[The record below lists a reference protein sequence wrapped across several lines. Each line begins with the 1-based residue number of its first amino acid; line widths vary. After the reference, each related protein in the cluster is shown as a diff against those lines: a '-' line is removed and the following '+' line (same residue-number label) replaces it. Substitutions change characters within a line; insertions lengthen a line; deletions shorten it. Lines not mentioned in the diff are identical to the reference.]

1 MSENDNRT
9 SVVAF
14 VIHSLIF
21 ILMVTFYVMDS
32 TLLYNQNYVD
42 MMYIVL
48 GTLAIHGGILAGKVS
63 QK

>member
-1 MSENDNRT
+1 MSEQNEKT
-9 SVVAF
+9 SIVAF

-21 ILMVTFYVMDS
+21 VLMITFYVMDS
-32 TLLYNQNYVD
+32 SLAYNQNYVD

-48 GTLAIHGGILAGKVS
+48 GTLATHGGLVAGKAS